1 MRLVF
6 WMALLALLS
15 PITASCFANTPPFQ
29 SEQPT
34 LSWHDPSPHT
44 VQFVT
49 VDKDVKL
56 EVLDWGGTGRPLV
69 FLAGLGDTAHVFDE
83 FAPKLTPQ
91 YHVYGITRRGYGASS
106 VPPVS
111 GSNYSADRLGDD
123 VLAVMDKL
131 KIEKAV
137 LVGHSI
143 AGEELSSVAT
153 RHPERVA
160 GLIYLDAGYFY
171 AYYSPSAGIE
181 NITIDIMTLQR
192 ELAKLQNFPPD
203 SKAVAEEIL
212 NESMPAIEKD
222 LHEMQNTPADN
233 IPLRP
238 QPPLPTAADSASCQ
252 TWAVWEEKEVG
263 YVLPEAECHQL
274 HVIGPDGHVGDPVA
288 KPETSR
294 AVVAGEQKY
303 TNIHVP
309 ILAIFALPHD
319 PGLFYHSDSAALA
332 AWEARDLKTT
342 GALVN
347 AFQEG
352 NPSARV
358 VRLPGASHYVFLTN
372 ETDVLRD
379 MRNFLAGL
387 FS

>member
-1 MRLVF
+1 MQFFVRI
-6 WMALLALLS
+6 ALLAVVPL
-15 PITASCFANTPPFQ
+15 TVATGFANTLPFRPEPPT
-29 SEQPT
+29 S
-34 LSWHDPSPHT
+34 SWHDASPT

-56 EVLDWGGTGRPLV
+56 EVLDWGGSGRPMV
-69 FLAGLGDTAHVFDE
+69 FLSGLGNSAHVFDE
-83 FAPKLTPQ
+83 FAPKFTSQ

-123 VLAVMDKL
+123 VLAVMDAL

-171 AYYSPSAGIE
+171 AYYNPAAGPE
-181 NITIDIMTLQR
+181 NVTIDLTILQR
-192 ELAKLQNFPPD
+192 AAAKLEASPTD
-203 SKAVAEEIL
+203 HTAIDEML
-212 NESMPAIEKD
+212 NEDLPAVEND
-222 LHEMQNTPADN
+222 LREMQKMQPDNVPA
-233 IPLRP
+233 RP
-238 QPPLPTAADSASCQ
+238 QPPPPSATDNANCHSFV
-252 TWAVWEEKEVG
+252 VWEQRVVG
-263 YVLPEAECHQL
+263 YREPDSECQQL
-274 HVIGPDGHVGDPVA
+274 HVFTWDGHVGPLLA
-288 KPETSR
+288 KPETTR

-303 TNIHVP
+303 TNIPVP

-319 PGLFYHSDSAALA
+319 PGLFYHTDPMLK
-332 AWEARDLKTT
+332 AWEDRDLELT
-342 GALVN
+342 GAFVD
-347 AFQEG
+347 AFQKG

-372 ETDVLRD
+372 EADVLRE
-379 MRNFLAGL
+379 MRAFLRTL
-387 FS
+387 P